1 MIKVRRLTYTYP
13 HTESPVLKNIDLD
26 IHDGEFVLLEGRSG
40 AGKSTLLYCL
50 NGIIPHLYGG
60 NLTGEISVNGLDP
73 TALTVSRV
81 ASTAGIVFQNPD
93 LQIFMP
99 TVREDVAF
107 GCKNA
112 GLPETTVSVRVHEA
126 LIRMGLAHL
135 ADKPADELSNGQKQ
149 RLAIAG
155 VHALAPDIFLFDES
169 TTDLDEKGK
178 KEFLIILERL
188 KSEGATVIISEHEP
202 EYLEHLLDRK
212 IFLKDG
218 VIFSGG
224 EESLPAEMPRRPSG
238 ISSGTAVRIKNVG
251 FGYGRRQEIFTG
263 LNLDFRKGEFAAV
276 VGDNGSGK
284 TTLFKLILGI
294 LRPREGEIELEG
306 MVRYTLDDICG
317 TAGLLF
323 QNPDEQ
329 LFATTVED
337 EISFG
342 SRQLGKQCDIEA
354 YLEAYG
360 IKQYRG
366 VHPCQLSCGERQRVA
381 FISILAMCPEIIIL
395 DEPTTGLDRAS
406 WVSLM
411 DTAAVLNSQGKT
423 VIFSSHNMNVV
434 EMYARRVIRL
444 EMGKVVSDE
453 IRA

>member
-13 HTESPVLKNIDLD
+13 YTEFPVLKDIDLD
-26 IHDGEFVLLEGRSG
+26 INDGEFVLVEGRSG

-60 NLTGEISVNGLDP
+60 KLTGEINVNGLDP
-73 TALTVSRV
+73 TVLTVSRV

-99 TVREDVAF
+99 TVREDIVF

-112 GLPETTVSVRVHEA
+112 GLPESTVSVRVHEA
-126 LIRMGLAHL
+126 LIRMGLVPF

-155 VHALAPDIFLFDES
+155 VYALAPDIFLFDES

-202 EYLEHLLDRK
+202 GYLEHLIDKK
-212 IFLKDG
+212 ISLKDG
-218 VIFSGG
+218 VIFPG
-224 EESLPAEMPRRPSG
+224 EVEILPAEMPRHPPVF
-238 ISSGTAVRIKNVG
+238 SSGTAVRIKNVS
-251 FGYGRRQEIFTG
+251 FGYRRRQEIFTG
-263 LNLDFRKGEFAAV
+263 LNLDFRKGEFTAV

-294 LRPREGEIELEG
+294 LRAGKGEIELEG
-306 MVRYTLDDICG
+306 AVRYTLDDICG
-317 TAGLLF
+317 KAGFLF

-329 LFATTVED
+329 LFAATVED
-337 EISFG
+337 EIAFG
-342 SRQLGKQCDIEA
+342 PRQLGVQCDTEV

-360 IKQYRG
+360 MIQYRG
-366 VHPCQLSCGERQRVA
+366 VHPSQLSCGERQRVA

-395 DEPTTGLDRAS
+395 DEPTTGLDRAN
-406 WVSLM
+406 WVRLM
-411 DTAAVLNSQGKT
+411 DTAAALNSQGKT

-444 EMGKVVSDE
+444 EAGRVVSDE